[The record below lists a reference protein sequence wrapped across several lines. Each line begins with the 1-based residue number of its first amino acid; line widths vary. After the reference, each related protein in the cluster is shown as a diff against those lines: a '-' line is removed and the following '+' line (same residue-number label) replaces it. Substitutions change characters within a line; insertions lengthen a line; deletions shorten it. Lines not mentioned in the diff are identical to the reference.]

1 MNYQHLRP
9 EERVEIAL
17 LKEKGYSLRSI
28 AKALGR
34 SHSSLSRELR
44 RNEVAGTYC
53 APKAQHKAYYSRRRS
68 KYQGMKV
75 ADHTELERYVQEKLK
90 RHWTPEQIA
99 GRLRDEAS
107 LPYVSRMGIYKYL
120 YSSYGQKYCE
130 YLPSKRYRPKKRKGK
145 KTEREMIPNR
155 VGIEERPQEVSSR
168 EVFGHYEADT
178 VVSKRNTGKAALCVL
193 EERKTRYVQIRKIS
207 GMQCAE
213 NNKALKI
220 MAKSCPMKTLTLDNG
235 IENKHHEKLSKKL
248 KIFIFF
254 CNVYRSWEKG
264 GVENTNGRI
273 RRFFPKGTDFSKVHP
288 ATVAKVQRIL
298 NNTPR
303 KCLNYKTP
311 NEMFAYYSNLLPN
324 KNTPS
329 GALEG

>member
-1 MNYQHLRP
+1 MKYQHLRP

-17 LKEKGYSLRSI
+17 LKEKGYSLRRI
-28 AKALGR
+28 AKAIGR

-44 RNEVAGTYC
+44 RNEVSGTYC
-53 APKAQHKAYYSRRRS
+53 APKAEHKAYCARKYS

-75 ADHTELERYVQEKLK
+75 ADHLELEKYIQEKLK
-90 RHWTPEQIA
+90 LHWTPEQIA
-99 GRLRDEAS
+99 GRLREEAF

-130 YLPSKRYRPKKRKGK
+130 YLPSKRYRRKKRRGK
-145 KTEREMIPNR
+145 KTDREMIPNR
-155 VGIEERPQEVSSR
+155 VGIENRPEEVIGR

-193 EERKTRYVQIRKIS
+193 EERVTRTTHIKKIS
-207 GMQCAE
+207 SMRPKA
-213 NNKALKI
+213 NNKALENMGKNLK
-220 MAKSCPMKTLTLDNG
+220 MKSLTLDNG

-248 KIFIFF
+248 KISIYF
-254 CNVYRSWEKG
+254 CNPYCSWEKG
-264 GVENTNGRI
+264 AVENTNGRI
-273 RRFFPKGTDFSKVHP
+273 RRFFPKGTNFSKIHP
-288 ATVAKVQRIL
+288 NTIAKVERIL

-311 NEMFAYYSNLLPN
+311 NEMFAYYSNLSNN
-324 KNTPS
+324 KTTPS
-329 GALEG
+329 GALQG

>member
-9 EERVEIAL
+9 EERVEIAV
-17 LKEKGYSLRSI
+17 LKGKGYSLRSI

-34 SHSSLSRELR
+34 SHSSLSRELK
-44 RNEVAGTYC
+44 RNEVSGTYE
-53 APKAQHKAYYSRRRS
+53 APKAQHKAYVSRKYS

-75 ADHTELERYVQEKLK
+75 AEHTGLEKYIQEKLK
-90 RHWTPEQIA
+90 KHWTPEQIA

-130 YLPSKRYRPKKRKGK
+130 YLPSKRYRPKRRKGK

-155 VGIEERPQEVSSR
+155 VGIEERPAEVDGR
-168 EVFGHYEADT
+168 EIFGHYEADT

-193 EERKTRYVQIRKIS
+193 EERMSRKTFIKRIPSMRPGK
-207 GMQCAE
+207 
-213 NNKALKI
+213 NNKALRQMSKNL
-220 MAKSCPMKTLTLDNG
+220 PMKTLTLDNG
-235 IENKHHEKLSKKL
+235 IENKHHEKLSKQL
-248 KIFIFF
+248 KISIFF

-273 RRFFPKGTDFSKVHP
+273 RRFFPKGTNFSKIKP
-288 ATVAKVQRIL
+288 AAIAKVQLIM

-311 NEMFAYYSNLLPN
+311 NEMFTYYSNLPPN
-324 KNTPS
+324 KNTAS

>member
-1 MNYQHLRP
+1 MKYQHLSP
-9 EERVEIAL
+9 QERVEIAV
-17 LKEKGYSLRSI
+17 LKGKGYSLRSI

-44 RNEVAGTYC
+44 RNEVSGIYE
-53 APKAQHKAYYSRRRS
+53 APKAQHKAYVSRKYS

-75 ADHTELERYVQEKLK
+75 ADHSELEKYIQEKLK

-130 YLPSKRYRPKKRKGK
+130 YLPSKRYRPKKRKRK

-155 VGIEERPQEVSSR
+155 VGIEQRPEEVNGR
-168 EVFGHYEADT
+168 EFFGHYEADT

-220 MAKSCPMKTLTLDNG
+220 MAKSIPIKTLTLDNG
-235 IENKHHEKLSKKL
+235 IENKHHEKLSRKL
-248 KIFIFF
+248 KISIFF

-288 ATVAKVQRIL
+288 ATIAKVQRIL

-311 NEMFAYYSNLLPN
+311 NEMFAYYSNLSPN

-329 GALEG
+329 GALQG

>member
-9 EERVEIAL
+9 EERVEIAV
-17 LKEKGYSLRSI
+17 LKGKGYSLRSI

-44 RNEVAGTYC
+44 RNEVSGSYE
-53 APKAQHKAYYSRRRS
+53 APKAQHKAYCSRRRS

-75 ADHTELERYVQEKLK
+75 ADHTELEKYIQEKLK
-90 RHWTPEQIA
+90 LHWTPEQIA

-193 EERKTRYVQIRKIS
+193 EERMTRKTFIRRIPSMRPGK
-207 GMQCAE
+207 
-213 NNKALKI
+213 NNKALREMSKNL
-220 MAKSCPMKTLTLDNG
+220 PMQTLTLDNG
-235 IENKHHEKLSKKL
+235 IENKHHEKLAKKL
-248 KIFIFF
+248 RISIFF

-273 RRFFPKGTDFSKVHP
+273 RRFFPKGTNFSKIKP
-288 ATVAKVQRIL
+288 AAIAKVQRIL

-311 NEMFAYYSNLLPN
+311 NEMFTIHSNLSPN

>member
-9 EERVEIAL
+9 EERVEIAV
-17 LKEKGYSLRSI
+17 LKGKGYSLRSI

-44 RNEVAGTYC
+44 RNEVSGIYE
-53 APKAQHKAYYSRRRS
+53 APKAQHKAYCSRRRS

-75 ADHTELERYVQEKLK
+75 ADHTELEKYVQEKLK

-130 YLPSKRYRPKKRKGK
+130 YLPSKRYRPKKRTGK

-155 VGIEERPQEVSSR
+155 VGIEQRPEEVTGR

-193 EERKTRYVQIRKIS
+193 EERMTRKTFIRRIPSMRPGK
-207 GMQCAE
+207 
-213 NNKALKI
+213 NNKALREMSKNL
-220 MAKSCPMKTLTLDNG
+220 PMQTLTLDNG
-235 IENKHHEKLSKKL
+235 IENKHHEKLSRKL
-248 KIFIFF
+248 KISIFF

-273 RRFFPKGTDFSKVHP
+273 RRFFPKGTNFSKIKP
-288 ATVAKVQRIL
+288 AAIAKVQRIL

-311 NEMFAYYSNLLPN
+311 NEMFAYYSNLTPN